1 MVISPL
7 RADFGAEVRVRFVLA
22 PDVICESRGR
32 VLRTVKHDEE
42 HAVAFEFSQ
51 MNSAFEHFL
60 QNLDGASTQERDRF
74 LEDVTA
80 LTIEIVT

>member
-1 MVISPL
+1 MVVSSL

-22 PDVICESRGR
+22 PDVKCESRGR
-32 VLRTVKHDEE
+32 VLRTVKHEE
-42 HAVAFEFSQ
+42 LHGLAFEFSQ

-60 QNLDGASTQERDRF
+60 QNLEGATTEERDRF
-74 LEDVTA
+74 LADVTA

>member
-1 MVISPL
+1 MVIGPL
-7 RADFGAEVRVRFVLA
+7 RAEFGAKVRVRFVLA

-32 VLRTVKHDEE
+32 VLRSVKHDEQ

-51 MNSAFEHFL
+51 MNAAFEHFL
-60 QNLDGASTQERDRF
+60 QNLEGASTEERDRF
-74 LEDVTA
+74 LDDVTT

>member
-7 RADFGAEVRVRFVLA
+7 CAEFGAEVRVRFVLA

-32 VLRTVKHDEE
+32 VLRTVKHHEE
-42 HAVAFEFSQ
+42 HAGAIEFSQ
-51 MNSAFEHFL
+51 MNAAFEHFL
-60 QNLDGASTQERDRF
+60 QNLEGASTEERDRF
-74 LEDVTA
+74 LADVTA